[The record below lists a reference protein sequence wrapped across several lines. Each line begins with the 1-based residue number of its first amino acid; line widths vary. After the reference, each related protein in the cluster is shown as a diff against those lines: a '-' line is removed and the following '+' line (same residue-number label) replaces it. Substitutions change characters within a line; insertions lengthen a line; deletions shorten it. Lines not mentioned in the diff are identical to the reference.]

1 MLKAIPY
8 RYRVLALLCS
18 LTTLTYLDRICISI
32 VGVRIKSEFGLNNE
46 QFGWVLAA
54 FALAYALFEI
64 PSGILGDRIGPRAVF
79 IRIVLWWSFFTAVTG
94 LVNGLIGLL
103 IVRFLFGMGEA
114 GTYPNCIIVVSRW
127 FPAKETGRTLTWVGI
142 GSQIGAAIAPLII
155 VPIAETYGW
164 RMPFFV
170 NAVIG
175 IVWVLVCFA
184 WFRNFPYEMKRIS
197 EKEKLK
203 IESDCRY
210 KKEQQHISWK
220 FIFRNR
226 TVWALML
233 MYFTFQ
239 WANYFFVAWMPV
251 YLQEG
256 RHFSEQDSK
265 TVIFLLF
272 MAGIVGLLAGGF
284 ASDWLVKKKGL
295 YLGRRS
301 VGMTGIFLCG
311 LMILLAAVVKENT
324 IAAACLIGANWSYS
338 FGVMSSYGVCAD
350 IGRNNSG
357 TVTGAMN
364 FAGQTGA
371 FFLAIVFGKIAD
383 ITHNFQYPLFV
394 VAGVLGIGFLLW
406 LLINPLQQISMVASD
421 KSSKNAEQQIS
432 V

>member
-46 QFGWVLAA
+46 QFGWVLAS

-94 LVNGLIGLL
+94 LVNGLIMLL

-114 GTYPNCIIVVSRW
+114 GTYPNCLIVISRW
-127 FPAKETGRTLTWVGI
+127 FPANETGRALTWVGI
-142 GSQIGAAIAPLII
+142 GSQIGSAIAPLII
-155 VPIAETYGW
+155 VPLAVAYGW

-170 NAVIG
+170 NAATG
-175 IVWVLVCFA
+175 IVWVLICYL
-184 WFRNFPYEMKRIS
+184 WFKNFPSEMKHIS
-197 EKEKLK
+197 EKEKRK
-203 IESDCRY
+203 IESGSRY
-210 KKEQQHISWK
+210 KKEQYHISWK

-256 RHFSEQDSK
+256 RHFTEESSK
-265 TVIFLLF
+265 TIIFILF
-272 MAGIVGLLAGGF
+272 MTGIVGLIVGGF
-284 ASDWLVKKKGL
+284 AADLLVQKKGL
-295 YLGRRS
+295 RFGRRFT
-301 VGMTGIFLCG
+301 GMIGIGMCGLLIFL
-311 LMILLAAVVKENT
+311 AALTSKNS
-324 IAAACLIGANWSYS
+324 IAAACLVGANWFYS

-350 IGRNNSG
+350 IGKNNSG

-364 FAGQTGA
+364 FAGQAGA
-371 FFLAIVFGKIAD
+371 FFLAIVFGKIAEV
-383 ITHNFQYPLFV
+383 THNFQYPLFV
-394 VAGVLGIGFLLW
+394 VAGVLAIGFMLW
-406 LLINPLQQISMVASD
+406 FVIDPLQQVAAPANNEIII
-421 KSSKNAEQQIS
+421 NAAIPK
-432 V
+432 